1 MAKSRDY
8 WQKRFTMLADAE
20 MSKGEA
26 YYKDLERIYRDTLRA
41 IEKDITYWFVRFA
54 DNNEITLADAKKW
67 IKGADLEEFKWDVH
81 EYIRRGEE
89 YGINAA
95 WAKELENASA
105 RVHISRLESIKL
117 QTQQHVE
124 MLYGQQIEGI
134 ERLAKEIYH
143 SAYYHT
149 AYEVQVG
156 YGVGYSLHSIDKRQ
170 LSMMV
175 SKPWTADGATFST
188 RIWRAKDELV
198 NMLHKELT
206 QATIRGESL
215 NNVIA
220 KISKQ
225 FDVSTKNAGRLVMT
239 ESAFF
244 ASAGQ
249 QQAFKE
255 LDVERYEIV
264 SALDHRTSAICRQL
278 DGKVLPM
285 SDYAPGITAPPFHAW
300 CRTVTVP
307 YFDDNYGERAVSRGN
322 NSDPDDVYYVPS
334 NMTYNEWFRIFGVKQ
349 Q

>member
-8 WQKRFTMLADAE
+8 WQKRFTMLTDAE
-20 MSKGEA
+20 MSKGED
-26 YYKDLERIYRDTLRA
+26 YYKELEGIYRKTLKS
-41 IEKDITYWFVRFA
+41 IEKDITYWYGRFA
-54 DNNEITLADAKKW
+54 DNNEISFADAKKW

-124 MLYGQQIEGI
+124 MLYGRQIEGV
-134 ERLAKEIYH
+134 ERLAKEAYH

-149 AYEVQVG
+149 AYEIQAG

-198 NMLHKELT
+198 NMLHTELT

-225 FDVSTKNAGRLVMT
+225 FDVSTKKAGRLVMT

-249 QQAFKE
+249 QQAYKD

-264 SALDHRTSAICRQL
+264 SALDQRTSAICREL

-285 SDYAPGITAPPFHAW
+285 SDYAPGVTAPPFHAW

-307 YFDDNYGERAVSRGN
+307 YFDDNYGERAASRGN
-322 NSDPDDVYYVPS
+322 SSDPDDVYYVPS
-334 NMTYNEWFRIFGVKQ
+334 NMTYNEWFRIYGVKQ